1 MSKSDRFALLVFG
14 TLLSI
19 ACVADDEKAP
29 ADEADSLAAESSAL
43 GELLQQPAYSER
55 WQLNPDLEPAADSTE
70 QKQALDDI
78 EFQEA
83 SGIVR
88 LTQQRS
94 LSLLTLSR
102 PGQARLFFGVNEK
115 GTVGFHYRAESNKS
129 EEGYQAF
136 GRLPQRD
143 ALREDESATE

>member
-55 WQLNPDLEPAADSTE
+55 WQLNPDLEPAADSQNSAAVKLNSQTRHDPSGSL
-70 QKQALDDI
+70 KSSCVRPTVSTSSSYRSPTT
-78 EFQEA
+78 A
-83 SGIVR
+83 S
-88 LTQQRS
+88 RS
-94 LSLLTLSR
+94 WFTR
-102 PGQARLFFGVNEK
+102 
-115 GTVGFHYRAESNKS
+115 GTAGST
-129 EEGYQAF
+129 
-136 GRLPQRD
+136 P
-143 ALREDESATE
+143 